1 MKLLKGLF
9 NSANKLDPQ
18 RTFDTISSG
27 VDKLFFT
34 NEEKSDAA
42 KQAWDQWI
50 EWYKLNSDENSARS
64 VTRRILA
71 IMFSSIFLFLLL
83 CAGAVYFFDETYAGF
98 LFDLS
103 KSIFPLVSG
112 ILLFYFGYY
121 GINSVIKTNSKNKSK

>member
-1 MKLLKGLF
+1 MSILKGLF
-9 NSANKLDPQ
+9 NTANKLDPQ
-18 RTFDTISSG
+18 QTFNTISSG

-64 VTRRILA
+64 KTRRILA
-71 IMFSSIFLFLLL
+71 IMFAAIFLFLLL
-83 CAGAVYFFDETYAGF
+83 CSGAVYLINETYANF
-98 LFDLS
+98 LFELS

-121 GINSVIKTNSKNKSK
+121 GVNSIIKTNSKNK